1 MFGAKN
7 EEEFLSHGPRDLSPE
22 RQPDGRN
29 SAEKAE
35 EMIETA
41 LREGSHFFEW
51 THRRIDGE
59 EFPADVLL
67 TRMELEGKVII
78 LATVRDV
85 TERKRA
91 EQTLRESE
99 TRYRAL
105 FEASPL
111 PKWLYDPTSLAILAV
126 NDAAVEHYG
135 YSRDEFQSM
144 TIKDLRPPEEVPKLL
159 TALERTRP
167 GNHHAGLWKH
177 RKKDGTVID
186 ADVYIH
192 EVTLDGSRLRL
203 AVVLDVTETLRAET
217 KLRESEANLTEAQ
230 RIARIGSWTFDLTTN
245 AVTWSAELYRI
256 FGIEATDFSVT
267 YESFISRVHSEDR
280 DLVLATNTAARTQ
293 GKSFDVEYRIVLP
306 GGEIKTIHEVGNAVI
321 DTTGKITRLFGV
333 AQDITERKH
342 SEQQLRLQGAALQAA
357 ANSIV
362 ITDSHGTI
370 LWVNPGVQLPDGLFA
385 GRDHRENTTHPQVGQ
400 T

>member
-1 MFGAKN
+1 MHEELSPRKLSPAACAESEGIYRSLFENSRDALMTGEPPSGRFTSGNRAALKMFGAKN

-167 GNHHAGLWKH
+167 GNHMPGC
-177 RKKDGTVID
+177 G
-186 ADVYIH
+186 
-192 EVTLDGSRLRL
+192 
-203 AVVLDVTETLRAET
+203 
-217 KLRESEANLTEAQ
+217 N
-230 RIARIGSWTFDLTTN
+230 
-245 AVTWSAELYRI
+245 
-256 FGIEATDFSVT
+256 
-267 YESFISRVHSEDR
+267 
-280 DLVLATNTAARTQ
+280 
-293 GKSFDVEYRIVLP
+293 IV
-306 GGEIKTIHEVGNAVI
+306 
-321 DTTGKITRLFGV
+321 RR
-333 AQDITERKH
+333 TER
-342 SEQQLRLQGAALQAA
+342 SLMPTFTFTR
-357 ANSIV
+357 
-362 ITDSHGTI
+362 
-370 LWVNPGVQLPDGLFA
+370 
-385 GRDHRENTTHPQVGQ
+385 
-400 T
+400 